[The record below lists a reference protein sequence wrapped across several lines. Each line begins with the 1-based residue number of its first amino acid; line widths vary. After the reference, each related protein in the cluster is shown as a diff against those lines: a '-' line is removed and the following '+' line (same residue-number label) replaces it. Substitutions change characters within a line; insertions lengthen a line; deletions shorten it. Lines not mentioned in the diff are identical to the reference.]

1 MIVGIGEM
9 RMSSFDPEFGK
20 GGDRKFRRRK
30 RQVSGVLMTLKGE
43 ETGGSKRGGE
53 GRTRASKGFP
63 WSKAW
68 VTGHE
73 ATIRSERE
81 TGAMRGDGRR
91 REVPQIRQE
100 DHDGRRGVAQFW
112 GDEQDQVPRG

>member
-9 RMSSFDPEFGK
+9 RMSSFDPEFDK

-30 RQVSGVLMTLKGE
+30 RQVSGVLMTLEGD

-53 GRTRASKGFP
+53 GRTRVSKGFP
-63 WSKAW
+63 WSREW

-81 TGAMRGDGRR
+81 TG
-91 REVPQIRQE
+91 
-100 DHDGRRGVAQFW
+100 
-112 GDEQDQVPRG
+112 GDERAAGGSPDKAGGPRWPERGSAILGC